1 MEKEFDF
8 TNIGKRMP
16 YSVPDGFF
24 DKLEENVM
32 VDVRGKKNE
41 DKATAKF
48 SILRSPF
55 SIKQILFA
63 AAAAVALFF
72 VVQATLFKSEPQH
85 DFASVE
91 QAFDNLDTED
101 QDYLLAVYDE
111 DLFINE
117 PYNEQEK

>member
-32 VDVRGKKNE
+32 VEVRGKKNE
-41 DKATAKF
+41 DTATAKF

-72 VVQATLFKSEPQH
+72 GVQVMFFKSEPQH
-85 DFASVE
+85 DFASIE